1 MTVLVAYASKHGAT
15 RAIAERIAVTL
26 TATGQPAVARP
37 AEPTED
43 LAGYDAFVVGG
54 AAYYG
59 HWLRA
64 ATTFV
69 LLPEGDF
76 RDWAEIDAW
85 AGSIPTEL
93 AAGQPAEDDRGGHV
107 PG

>member
-15 RAIAERIAVTL
+15 RAIAGLVTL

-37 AEPTED
+37 VESTED
-43 LAGYDAFVVGG
+43 LVGCDAFAVGG
-54 AAYYG
+54 AAYHG
-59 HWLRA
+59 HWLRT
-64 ATTFV
+64 ATTVV

-76 RDWAEIDAW
+76 RYWAEIDAW
-85 AGSIPTEL
+85 AGGI
-93 AAGQPAEDDRGGHV
+93 AAEFASGQPAEDDRGGHV